1 MELLMCYNVKYK
13 QKTNKCSKKALT
25 KTNSGFNIISVI
37 KHKKNRAK
45 LEMCGNTKLNGSKR
59 INIEIGFA
67 YQ

>member
-1 MELLMCYNVKYK
+1 MGLLMCYNMKHK
-13 QKTNKCSKKALT
+13 QKNKQMFEKTLT
-25 KTNSGFNIISVI
+25 KTNSSFNIINVI
-37 KHKKNRAK
+37 KHKNRAK